1 MLQDLIFQQTLRQY
15 FPRWMVSIYSW
26 VPNKYP
32 PLVNFWIFFQ
42 PPNPYLDPPFYMK
55 WSTGLKWVKQILSL
69 RKKCPYSELFWS
81 AFSPHFPAFGLNAE
95 RYRLSLRIQSE
106 CGKNADQNNSE
117 YELFLRSVSLQL
129 FKKLSSIILLGWFL
143 NKIPMNWMDWKR

>member
-42 PPNPYLDPPFYMK
+42 PPNAYLHPPSSHLSIWNETLV
-55 WSTGLKWVKQILSL
+55 WSGLSKLYRCVKSVRIRSYSGSHFP
-69 RKKCPYSELFWS
+69 RIFPHPYSFRMQEKCGPEWLQIRTLFTQCITS
-81 AFSPHFPAFGLNAE
+81 T
-95 RYRLSLRIQSE
+95 
-106 CGKNADQNNSE
+106 
-117 YELFLRSVSLQL
+117 FLKTIFHNFAWLVLE
-129 FKKLSSIILLGWFL
+129 
-143 NKIPMNWMDWKR
+143 